1 MQKFIT
7 IKTFTF
13 AYELAVLKGRL
24 ESEGIQCFIKNE
36 NFSQIASLY
45 SNAIG
50 GVQLQ
55 VLESDIPEA
64 IEILKE
70 GDYLNAEDYAAL
82 KNYHAQKSAPHV
94 EHKLKWFV
102 EYKGIII
109 VALLLALAF
118 FIWYLL
124 SLQNNMKG

>member
-7 IKTFTF
+7 IKTFTY

-55 VLESDIPEA
+55 VLEADIPAA
-64 IEILKE
+64 IEILRE
-70 GDYLNAEDYAAL
+70 GDYLNDQDYAAL
-82 KNYHAQKSAPHV
+82 KNYHAEISAPHA
-94 EHKLKWFV
+94 EHKLRWFV

-109 VALLLALAF
+109 AALLLALAF

-124 SLQNNMKG
+124 SLQNNMHA